1 MGTRAELKVKLMHTT
16 SGCLRQMAAVRVRL
30 GGGDGQMDKTDCGLG
45 GELGREN
52 CREMMDS

>member
-1 MGTRAELKVKLMHTT
+1 MELRLDAKHRHTT
-16 SGCLRQMAAVRVRL
+16 SGCLRQMATVGVRL
-30 GGGDGQMDKTDCGLG
+30 EGGDGQMDKTDCGLG